1 MARSRRGKL
10 SKSAPAAWLLDWLAG
25 WLAGKRVLELVYH
38 IVHYTSKAPPLPPD
52 RSRTSLPTRGPT
64 NTKQPTRT
72 GTAAGN
78 MHVVVHFSVG
88 SCADRHTHTH
98 TQCYIIHKTDCIN
111 INETVGMTMTPM
123 LLIRLLRAVPRV
135 VPSSVRGCEMSE
147 TLHAISLSYVP
158 YIRVCG
164 APATRRDV
172 MVPISYAPLS

>member
-1 MARSRRGKL
+1 MARSRRGKTL
-10 SKSAPAAWLLDWLAG
+10 QVCASCLAARLAD

-52 RSRTSLPTRGPT
+52 RSRTNLPTRGPT

-72 GTAAGN
+72 GTTAGN

-88 SCADRHTHTH
+88 SCADRHTH

-164 APATRRDV
+164 APATRSDV